1 MAQKYLLDGNILTEL
16 EEIKKQYEEHTG
28 IKKKEIKRH
37 TVDFILSSTAI
48 EMDAIIVSDDRIFQ
62 KIKEFRPSLRV
73 ENWKEA

>member
-1 MAQKYLLDGNILTEL
+1 M
-16 EEIKKQYEEHTG
+16 
-28 IKKKEIKRH
+28 EIKRH

-62 KIKEFRPSLRV
+62 KIKEFRPSLGV